1 MSSGY
6 QIALLR
12 GINVGKAKRVAMAD
26 LRVLLESFGW
36 SDVKTLLNSGNVVY
50 RAAESPAEAGRS
62 IEDGIATRL
71 GVSARVVVITA
82 EELRQAAEENP
93 WRAAPEL
100 NPSQLLVAVLADAAL
115 RSRLEALTRE
125 NWGADQFAL
134 GSRVAFLWCAGG
146 ILESRL
152 PEALAKTLGDGVT
165 SRNWATWQKLL
176 AMVAE

>member
-26 LRVLLESFGW
+26 LRALLESFGW

-50 RAAESPAEAGRS
+50 RAAVSPAEAGRS

>member
-26 LRVLLESFGW
+26 LRALLKGFGW

-50 RAAESPAEAGRS
+50 RTAVSPAEAGRS
-62 IEDGIATRL
+62 IEEGIATRL

-93 WRAAPEL
+93 WQADPEL
-100 NPSQLLVAVLADAAL
+100 NPSQLLVAVLAEAAS
-115 RSRLEALTRE
+115 RSRLEGMTRE
-125 NWGADQFAL
+125 NWGADRFAL

-152 PEALAKTLGDGVT
+152 PEALAKAMGDGVT